1 MRFFDRDGNEFPL
14 GGDEKPADSKG
25 GNLIPW
31 HTRVGPMLASDIIQ
45 QLNEDRRFPLLGP
58 WFPVDVRLSVY
69 RDERQWAIVMEMLVF
84 NQQRIGHE
92 CCMTQLYCF
101 GSDFP
106 PSAASNYS
114 ELHVT
119 KDGPSGPLFD
129 PDDFMQH
136 HVSLAATDMTIR
148 GNVVPIT
155 TDPGE
160 YAAAG
165 IKLEHPPRIWGYE
178 LLRLIAPRHRRLF
191 FATEAEIVE
200 RIGEPMPLLL
210 RLNEWRHPDG
220 VEEMLWQSES
230 FQMIADVIA
239 NDDPLLYQPTVT
251 PNTHWSNWPN
261 AGDI

>member
-1 MRFFDRDGNEFPL
+1 
-14 GGDEKPADSKG
+14 
-25 GNLIPW
+25 
-31 HTRVGPMLASDIIQ
+31 MLASDIIQ
-45 QLNEDRRFPLLGP
+45 QLNEDPRFPYLDP

-69 RDERQWAIVMEMLVF
+69 RDERQWAIVMEMLIF
-84 NQQRIGHE
+84 NQQRMGHE

-101 GSDFP
+101 GDDFP
-106 PSAASNYS
+106 PSGGTNYS

-129 PDDFMQH
+129 SSDFMQH

-148 GNVVPIT
+148 SNVVSIT
-155 TDPGE
+155 TDPAE

-165 IKLEHPPRIWGYE
+165 IKLEHPVGGPCLSPVCPARQRRGGQQIMGYE

-191 FATEAEIVE
+191 LATEAEIID

-230 FQMIADVIA
+230 FQMIAHVIA
-239 NDDPLLYQPTVT
+239 NDDPLLYQPTVP
-251 PNTHWSNWPN
+251 PNTHWSNWPM